1 MRGARYPSAVA
12 QLGIPPSAEMLTR
25 NSRVGEIH
33 VTALLN
39 VNVSDWLHEAA
50 ERALSPEMLE
60 MLVLQLGVIAAMF
73 AVALMLRLGTRGLT
87 DRVAARALHY
97 IPAAIRISAL
107 GRIVTLAY
115 TWLLLV
121 ITERV
126 LARSGLD
133 PTLVGIAATLSA
145 LWIVLRASTAL
156 LRDALFA
163 RFVAPSARKADC
175 NGRIRLFRLARRHY

>member
-1 MRGARYPSAVA
+1 
-12 QLGIPPSAEMLTR
+12 MLTR
-25 NSRVGEIH
+25 NPRVGEIH
-33 VTALLN
+33 VTALLK

-50 ERALSPEMLE
+50 GRALSPEMLE

-87 DRVAARALHY
+87 DRVAARVLHY
-97 IPAAIRISAL
+97 IPAAIRIMAL

-121 ITERV
+121 ITERAW
-126 LARSGLD
+126 ARSGLD

-145 LWIVLRASTAL
+145 L
-156 LRDALFA
+156 
-163 RFVAPSARKADC
+163 
-175 NGRIRLFRLARRHY
+175 